1 MTDTFIICNNE
12 DEIKSNKSCWGNQ
25 TFEISAQDIAALLE
39 GKTLTA
45 MVNDEYGIFI
55 KIEADSIAEGICD
68 AIDEQD
74 EAWREQED

>member
-55 KIEADSIAEGICD
+55 KIEADRRSVQDTD
-68 AIDEQD
+68 AKYKLL
-74 EAWREQED
+74 